1 MKIIAVRGEFVRRY
15 SIGLNTT
22 GASQQELLEG
32 GLTAAASVTQVLAFT
47 FTCAVV
53 ITIAKIVI
61 SSQHAL
67 ATQIGAFDE
76 LVVNSADG
84 RHRGVERGDERDEVS
99 SVSNLC
105 AGYWRGG
112 GGDAH
117 DGVRAVHAVAEV
129 PEGYVSPELLHSR
142 TGLME

>member
-84 RHRGVERGDERDEVS
+84 RHRGL
-99 SVSNLC
+99 N
-105 AGYWRGG
+105 A
-112 GGDAH
+112 
-117 DGVRAVHAVAEV
+117 
-129 PEGYVSPELLHSR
+129 
-142 TGLME
+142 

>member
-117 DGVRAVHAVAEV
+117 DRVRSVGAVAEV
-129 PEGYVSPELLHSR
+129 AEGNVSPKPLDSR
-142 TGLME
+142 AGLVE